1 MKRFG
6 KVIIGLAIFFVGI
19 AFSVLLWI
27 TRPEAAKKENV
38 VNLPVVEY
46 MTVSKGEEVFQ
57 LPSQGIIQPD
67 KRTQLSAEVGGKVIE
82 VSPAFEA
89 GMQVAKG
96 DILIRIDKTDYE
108 AIEAQAAS
116 TLAEAEVTLVSEEAK
131 ADQAM
136 RDWRRLGN
144 PGEPTELLARKP
156 QLNSARARVASARAA
171 LAKAKNDVER
181 TTVRAP
187 YDGVIAST
195 STELGNYL
203 APAAPVAEIYTA
215 SPFEVRLPL
224 SVDSASFLPGN
235 AKGEPTGTAKI
246 QATAAGKTRRW
257 KAEIVRS
264 EGEIDRATRSLYLIA
279 RIGAPI
285 DPGGIEM
292 RPGLYVDASI
302 PSRPLP
308 DVAKIPFRA
317 FRDLN
322 EVVIITESNQI
333 DFRKVTVIHREGDF
347 VYVSDGLKEGEKVT
361 LTELPD
367 LVAGMKVDASPAKT
381 PTEKSATSISE

>member
-6 KVIIGLAIFFVGI
+6 KVIIGVAIFLVAI
-19 AFSVLLWI
+19 AFSILLWI
-27 TRPEAAKKENV
+27 TRPEAAKKEEIIT
-38 VNLPVVEY
+38 LPVVEY

-67 KRTQLSAEVGGKVIE
+67 RRTLLSAEVGGKVVE
-82 VSPAFEA
+82 VSPLFET
-89 GMQVAKG
+89 GMQASKG
-96 DILIRIDKTDYE
+96 DVLVRIDQTDYE
-108 AIEAQAAS
+108 AAEAQAAS
-116 TLAEAEVTLVSEEAK
+116 TLAEAEVNLASEEAK

-136 RDWRRLGN
+136 RDWKRLGN
-144 PGEPTELLARKP
+144 PGEPSELLARKP
-156 QLNSARARVASARAA
+156 QLKSALARVASAGAA
-171 LAKAKNDVER
+171 LAKAKNDLER

-203 APAAPVAEIYTA
+203 APAAPVAEIYTIA
-215 SPFEVRLPL
+215 PFEVRLPL
-224 SVDSASFLPGN
+224 SVDSAAFLRSN
-235 AKGEPTGTAKI
+235 DKGDPEGTAEI
-246 QATAAGKTRRW
+246 RATAAGKTRRW
-257 KAEIVRS
+257 NAEIVRS

-279 RIGAPI
+279 RIGEAV
-285 DPGGIEM
+285 DPSGIEI

-308 DVAKIPFRA
+308 DVAKIPFGA

-322 EVVIITESNQI
+322 EVVVIDEDNRI
-333 DFRKVTVIHREGDF
+333 DFRRVTVIHREGNF
-347 VYVSDGLKEGEKVT
+347 VYVSDGLKEGEKVS

-367 LVAGMKVDASPAKT
+367 LVAGMQVDPSPAAIEAT
-381 PTEKSATSISE
+381 IPSTSISE